1 MSGAGQCT
9 NAFFGSDPAPGV
21 TKTCELSST
30 AAPAPAPAPVV
41 GSATLAWAAPQANA
55 DGTALT
61 DLAGFRVYY
70 GTARGTYT
78 QSVTISSPT
87 TLRYTIQN
95 LSAGTYYM
103 VVKAF
108 DTSNIESAA
117 STEVSK
123 TIQ

>member
-1 MSGAGQCT
+1 MGT
-9 NAFFGSDPAPGV
+9 
-21 TKTCELSST
+21 
-30 AAPAPAPAPVV
+30 
-41 GSATLAWAAPQANA
+41 ATLAWAAPQANA

-70 GTARGTYT
+70 GTSRGAYS
-78 QSVTISSPT
+78 QSATINSPS
-87 TLRYTIQN
+87 TLGYTIQN
-95 LSAGTYYM
+95 LPAGTYYI

>member
-1 MSGAGQCT
+1 
-9 NAFFGSDPAPGV
+9 V
-21 TKTCELSST
+21 T
-30 AAPAPAPAPVV
+30 

-70 GTARGTYT
+70 GTARGVYS
-78 QSVTISSPT
+78 QSVTISSAS

-95 LSAGTYYM
+95 LPAGTYYM

-108 DTSNIESAA
+108 DTSNMESAA

-123 TIQ
+123 TVQ